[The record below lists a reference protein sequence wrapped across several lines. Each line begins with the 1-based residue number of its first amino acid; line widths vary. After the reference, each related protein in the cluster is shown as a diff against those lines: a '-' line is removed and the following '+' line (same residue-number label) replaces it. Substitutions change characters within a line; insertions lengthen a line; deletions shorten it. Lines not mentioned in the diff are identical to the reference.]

1 MPKLRSS
8 SGDAVHLG
16 ILALAIAAVVIGAE
30 IGTTAAVFLGCGV
43 LVLTLA
49 ALLIV
54 HLRARGDL
62 AFFLLVPTIISAFQ
76 NVYLSPFA
84 EQIPESTLQVV
95 IVVNF
100 LYAIGIYVLLAMLEG
115 HKLPEPTR
123 NLTRR
128 VNMLLLLTVLYG
140 FAAMAL
146 FGANLTAAIASARN
160 IAAPMLFLLIGLY
173 ASQVTQLTRYL
184 RYLVWLGVAAIIFG
198 FIEANTPGFW
208 QGIGL
213 QSLWEKKGIQVI
225 PGLGLPKNF
234 FASEQLVPGEFI
246 RRMAGPFAD
255 PVNFGTF
262 LFAVFVAA
270 WYVRSRVG
278 QVLAGVAVVL
288 AVSKGALL
296 GVLIFLA
303 VWTTKVRS
311 RFEAFLAS
319 VAVAVVGTYFFAFT
333 QSSSTGSTA
342 AHVGG
347 LLAAFT
353 EVVTHPLGRGFGGTG
368 VLAGLFAEEG
378 SESGSNIL
386 ESGLGTIIGQLGV
399 PGIILYAVFF
409 GSILAAIHRIPGVRE
424 RVLGY
429 SLTFAFIANMAFNEV
444 ALSPNSCAP
453 YFIALG
459 LLIGSSEWTTRAA
472 DRGESRTAEAVP
484 A

>member
-1 MPKLRSS
+1 MTKSKGS
-8 SGDAVHLG
+8 SGDAIHFG
-16 ILALAIAAVVIGAE
+16 ILALAIVGVILGAE
-30 IGTTAAVFLGCGV
+30 IGTTEAVFLGCGL
-43 LVLTLA
+43 LVLSLSA
-49 ALLIV
+49 MLLG

-76 NVYLSPFA
+76 NAYLAPFA
-84 EQIPESTLQVV
+84 PEIPASTLQVV

-100 LYAIGIYVLLAMLEG
+100 LYSIAIYLLLAMLEG
-115 HKLPEPTR
+115 HNLPAHTR
-123 NLTRR
+123 KLTRR
-128 VNMLLLLTVLYG
+128 VNLLLVLTIVYG
-140 FAAMAL
+140 FAVMLL
-146 FGANLTAAIASARN
+146 FGVNLQAAIASARN
-160 IAAPMLFLLIGLY
+160 IVSPLLFLLIGLY

-184 RYLVWLGVAAIIFG
+184 RYLVWLGVAAILFG

-208 QGIGL
+208 QGLGL
-213 QSLWEKKGIQVI
+213 QALWEKKGIDVI

-262 LFAVFVAA
+262 LFAVFIAA
-270 WYVRSRVG
+270 WYVKSRVA
-278 QVLAGVAVVL
+278 QILAAVAIAL

-296 GVLIFLA
+296 GVLTFVA
-303 VWTTKVRS
+303 VWTIKFRS
-311 RFEAFLAS
+311 RFEAFIAVS
-319 VAVAVVGTYFFAFT
+319 VVAAAGIYFFLFT

-347 LLAAFT
+347 LFAAFT
-353 EVVTHPLGRGFGGTG
+353 EVVAHPLGRGFGGTG
-368 VLAGLFAEEG
+368 VLAGLFADEG

-386 ESGLGTIIGQLGV
+386 ESGLGSVIGQLGV
-399 PGIILYAVFF
+399 PGLLIYTVFF
-409 GSILAAIHRIPGVRE
+409 VSIIRAIRRLPGTRE

-429 SLTFAFIANMAFNEV
+429 SLTFAFIFNMAFNEV

-459 LLIGSSEWTTRAA
+459 LLIGTATNAKPTLKTRLERKAM
-472 DRGESRTAEAVP
+472 RT
-484 A
+484 